1 MTNRYRQ
8 SMTQA
13 MEQVHLSEKE
23 ITKLKNGV
31 KVLGN
36 ALPNRALA
44 QKMAD
49 KANKEMGH
57 DADVYHSP
65 FNNRFY
71 VRIKE
76 ETLNE
81 KDHEISMAR
90 GELEA
95 ISDKALKL
103 SSILQGKSDEGNP
116 LEAWVQSKI
125 TKAKDYINSV
135 ADYMEYNPDNAMEA
149 KVECPKCG
157 GKGCEH
163 CDNKGYHMTESFNDA
178 QIAKLKKEYEPL
190 RGKKISID
198 NANKLGAMFTKF
210 DKDKNALEK
219 LYGGNIPFIST
230 MAMTRLMT
238 KHNYKAAD
246 LNKIRKESVE
256 LADELFILEE
266 VHMLD
271 EAEATISRF
280 KGDKEAENIMSLAKQ
295 QGVKATRSGNQ
306 IHLKGMFRK
315 VMDISMALQRNGMKV
330 EEIMNEEKLEEFTSQ
345 QIKMAYGVANDKR
358 YKAGNYSGAV
368 AAIEKIAKGLS
379 KHPDVAKVLKRVN
392 EDLEEGM
399 MSKIDQMQKDGKST
413 AEIAKALGMDVKV
426 VKGILGEENIKEEED
441 PKKLENELKQK
452 ENEIAQ
458 LKQKAETDKAKNV
471 QKQTQNMTNPETG
484 EPLLKIGIA
493 YKALKDK
500 MAKEKAAEARLKEKE
515 AEQKKQTLIKF
526 KDKIRKVTENTDE
539 ELNESDASDKAK
551 AMGLTYMKFGRY
563 GKDGK
568 VTHKSIGGNL
578 TKVDAKGE
586 PVKDDEPKT
595 DAPKDEPKTD
605 APKDEPT
612 QKKTAVDVDKA
623 KKELEGIVSDG
634 IVDVE
639 TDEEGRMFVTKEYEP
654 SQDYDAENDV
664 EEIKKYFAKQGV
676 KPEDMVYDVDYS
688 DDDEEDGYIQIQVQ
702 IRGPEQK
709 EAKDNAYAIGM
720 AQAKKM
726 TGDEKPL
733 KKSTITKGH
742 KIAKSILKKEEKEH
756 PAKMKYEEIA
766 GLKKKAEK
774 SGMPYGILK
783 KVYDR
788 GMAAWRGGHRP
799 GATQQ
804 QWAFA
809 RVNSFVTKSSGTW
822 GGADKDLAAKGKG
835 SK

>member
-1 MTNRYRQ
+1 MTSRYRQ
-8 SMTQA
+8 SMTEA
-13 MEQVHLSEKE
+13 YNQVQLSEKE

-36 ALPNRALA
+36 ALPNRAVA

-57 DADVYHSP
+57 DADVYQSP

-81 KDHEISMAR
+81 KDHEVSMAR

-135 ADYMEYNPDNAMEA
+135 ADYMEYNPDNAMEG
-149 KVECPKCG
+149 KVECPKCE

-163 CDNKGYHMTESFNDA
+163 CDNKGYHITEAFSDA
-178 QIAKLKKEYEPL
+178 QVQALKKAYEPL
-190 RGKKISID
+190 RGKRISVD

-219 LYGGNIPFIST
+219 LYGGDIPFVST

-256 LADELFILEE
+256 LESELHLLDEA
-266 VHMLD
+266 HMLD
-271 EAEATISRF
+271 EAEATVSRF

-306 IHLKGMFRK
+306 IHLKGVFRK
-315 VMDISMALQRNGMKV
+315 VMDMSLALQRNGMKV
-330 EEIMNEEKLEEFTSQ
+330 EEIINEETLEEFTTQ

-392 EDLEEGM
+392 EEKEYSDEEIGEMFGNKQIDPTTAAALRAYLSGRAGGSPFPPVVEGM
-399 MSKIDQMQKDGKST
+399 MSKINAMQKQGASA
-413 AEIAKALGMDVKV
+413 AEIAKELKLDVKT
-426 VKGILGEENIKEEED
+426 VKGILGEELDE
-441 PKKLENELKQK
+441 
-452 ENEIAQ
+452 
-458 LKQKAETDKAKNV
+458 
-471 QKQTQNMTNPETG
+471 MT
-484 EPLLKIGIA
+484 
-493 YKALKDK
+493 KD
-500 MAKEKAAEARLKEKE
+500 
-515 AEQKKQTLIKF
+515 
-526 KDKIRKVTENTDE
+526 
-539 ELNESDASDKAK
+539 S
-551 AMGLTYMKFGRY
+551 
-563 GKDGK
+563 
-568 VTHKSIGGNL
+568 
-578 TKVDAKGE
+578 
-586 PVKDDEPKT
+586 
-595 DAPKDEPKTD
+595 
-605 APKDEPT
+605 
-612 QKKTAVDVDKA
+612 
-623 KKELEGIVSDG
+623 
-634 IVDVE
+634 
-639 TDEEGRMFVTKEYEP
+639 
-654 SQDYDAENDV
+654 
-664 EEIKKYFAKQGV
+664 
-676 KPEDMVYDVDYS
+676 
-688 DDDEEDGYIQIQVQ
+688 
-702 IRGPEQK
+702 
-709 EAKDNAYAIGM
+709 AYAIGM

-726 TGDEKPL
+726 KGDEPPL

-742 KIAKSILKKEEKEH
+742 EIAKSILKKEEKEH

-799 GATQQ
+799 GASQQ

-822 GGADKDLAAKGKG
+822 GGADKDLAAKVKG

>member
-8 SMTQA
+8 SMTEA
-13 MEQVHLSEKE
+13 MEKVHLSEKE
-23 ITKLKNGV
+23 ITKLRNGV

-57 DADVYHSP
+57 DADVYQSP

-76 ETLNE
+76 EKLNE
-81 KDHEISMAR
+81 QDHEISMAR

-135 ADYMEYNPDNAMEA
+135 ADYMEYNPDMANESHGPTVYSNDNGKIEIVDGEFHVYKGNTKTHHKTLDDAKQELGEA
-149 KVECPKCG
+149 F
-157 GKGCEH
+157 
-163 CDNKGYHMTESFNDA
+163 SDA

-379 KHPDVAKVLKRVN
+379 KHPDVAKVLKKVN

-399 MSKIDQMQKDGKST
+399 MSKVDQMQKDGKSAT
-413 AEIAKALGMDVKV
+413 EIAKALKLDVNT
-426 VKGILGEENIKEEED
+426 VKGILGEE
-441 PKKLENELKQK
+441 
-452 ENEIAQ
+452 
-458 LKQKAETDKAKNV
+458 V
-471 QKQTQNMTNPETG
+471 
-484 EPLLKIGIA
+484 
-493 YKALKDK
+493 KDK
-500 MAKEKAAEARLKEKE
+500 
-515 AEQKKQTLIKF
+515 
-526 KDKIRKVTENTDE
+526 D
-539 ELNESDASDKAK
+539 S
-551 AMGLTYMKFGRY
+551 
-563 GKDGK
+563 
-568 VTHKSIGGNL
+568 
-578 TKVDAKGE
+578 
-586 PVKDDEPKT
+586 
-595 DAPKDEPKTD
+595 
-605 APKDEPT
+605 
-612 QKKTAVDVDKA
+612 
-623 KKELEGIVSDG
+623 
-634 IVDVE
+634 
-639 TDEEGRMFVTKEYEP
+639 
-654 SQDYDAENDV
+654 
-664 EEIKKYFAKQGV
+664 
-676 KPEDMVYDVDYS
+676 
-688 DDDEEDGYIQIQVQ
+688 
-702 IRGPEQK
+702 
-709 EAKDNAYAIGM
+709 AYAIGM

-726 TGDEKPL
+726 KGDEPPL

-742 KIAKSILKKEEKEH
+742 EIAKSILKKEEKEH
-756 PAKMKYEEIA
+756 PGKMKYEEIA

-799 GATQQ
+799 GASQQ

-822 GGADKDLAAKGKG
+822 GGADKDLAAKVKG

>member
-8 SMTQA
+8 SMTEA
-13 MEQVHLSEKE
+13 MEKVHLSEKE
-23 ITKLKNGV
+23 ISKLRNGV

-57 DADVYHSP
+57 DADVYQSP

-399 MSKIDQMQKDGKST
+399 MSKIDQMQKDGKSV
-413 AEIAKALGMDVKV
+413 ADIAKELKMDVKV
-426 VKGILGEENIKEEED
+426 VKGILGEE
-441 PKKLENELKQK
+441 
-452 ENEIAQ
+452 
-458 LKQKAETDKAKNV
+458 V
-471 QKQTQNMTNPETG
+471 
-484 EPLLKIGIA
+484 
-493 YKALKDK
+493 KDK
-500 MAKEKAAEARLKEKE
+500 
-515 AEQKKQTLIKF
+515 
-526 KDKIRKVTENTDE
+526 D
-539 ELNESDASDKAK
+539 S
-551 AMGLTYMKFGRY
+551 
-563 GKDGK
+563 
-568 VTHKSIGGNL
+568 
-578 TKVDAKGE
+578 
-586 PVKDDEPKT
+586 
-595 DAPKDEPKTD
+595 
-605 APKDEPT
+605 
-612 QKKTAVDVDKA
+612 
-623 KKELEGIVSDG
+623 
-634 IVDVE
+634 
-639 TDEEGRMFVTKEYEP
+639 
-654 SQDYDAENDV
+654 
-664 EEIKKYFAKQGV
+664 
-676 KPEDMVYDVDYS
+676 
-688 DDDEEDGYIQIQVQ
+688 
-702 IRGPEQK
+702 
-709 EAKDNAYAIGM
+709 AYAIGM

-742 KIAKSILKKEEKEH
+742 EIAKSILKKEEKEH
-756 PAKMKYEEIA
+756 PGKMKYEEIA

-799 GATQQ
+799 GASQQ

-822 GGADKDLAAKGKG
+822 GGADKDLAAKVKG

>member
-399 MSKIDQMQKDGKST
+399 MSKIDQMQKDGKSV
-413 AEIAKALGMDVKV
+413 ADIAKELKMDVKV
-426 VKGILGEENIKEEED
+426 VKGILGEE
-441 PKKLENELKQK
+441 
-452 ENEIAQ
+452 
-458 LKQKAETDKAKNV
+458 V
-471 QKQTQNMTNPETG
+471 
-484 EPLLKIGIA
+484 
-493 YKALKDK
+493 KDK
-500 MAKEKAAEARLKEKE
+500 
-515 AEQKKQTLIKF
+515 
-526 KDKIRKVTENTDE
+526 D
-539 ELNESDASDKAK
+539 S
-551 AMGLTYMKFGRY
+551 
-563 GKDGK
+563 
-568 VTHKSIGGNL
+568 
-578 TKVDAKGE
+578 
-586 PVKDDEPKT
+586 
-595 DAPKDEPKTD
+595 
-605 APKDEPT
+605 
-612 QKKTAVDVDKA
+612 
-623 KKELEGIVSDG
+623 
-634 IVDVE
+634 
-639 TDEEGRMFVTKEYEP
+639 
-654 SQDYDAENDV
+654 
-664 EEIKKYFAKQGV
+664 
-676 KPEDMVYDVDYS
+676 
-688 DDDEEDGYIQIQVQ
+688 
-702 IRGPEQK
+702 
-709 EAKDNAYAIGM
+709 AYAIGM

-742 KIAKSILKKEEKEH
+742 EIAKSILKKEEKEH
-756 PAKMKYEEIA
+756 PGKMKYEEIA

-774 SGMPYGILK
+774 SGMPYEILK

-799 GATQQ
+799 GASQQ

-822 GGADKDLAAKGKG
+822 GGADKDLAAKVKG

>member
-1 MTNRYRQ
+1 MAE
-8 SMTQA
+8 A
-13 MEQVHLSEKE
+13 MNKVHLSEKE
-23 ITKLKNGV
+23 ISKLRNGV

-36 ALPNRALA
+36 ALPNRAIA

-57 DADVYHSP
+57 DADVYQSP

-81 KDHEISMAR
+81 KDHEVSMAR

-135 ADYMEYNPDNAMEA
+135 ADYMEYNPDNAMEG
-149 KVECPKCG
+149 KVECPKCE

-163 CDNKGYHMTESFNDA
+163 CDNKGYHITEAFSDA
-178 QIAKLKKEYEPL
+178 QMKQLKKAYEPL

-219 LYGGNIPFIST
+219 LYGGDIPFVST

-256 LADELFILEE
+256 LESELHLLDEA
-266 VHMLD
+266 HMLD
-271 EAEATISRF
+271 EAEATVSRF
-280 KGDKEAENIMSLAKQ
+280 KGDKDAENIMSLAKQ

-306 IHLKGMFRK
+306 IHLKGVFRK
-315 VMDISMALQRNGMKV
+315 VMDMSLALQKNGMKV
-330 EEIMNEEKLEEFTSQ
+330 EEIMNEEKEYSDEEIGEMFGNK
-345 QIKMAYGVANDKR
+345 QIDPATAAALRMYLKG
-358 YKAGNYSGAV
+358 KAGGAPFPPV
-368 AAIEKIAKGLS
+368 
-379 KHPDVAKVLKRVN
+379 V
-392 EDLEEGM
+392 EGM
-399 MSKIDQMQKDGKST
+399 MSKVDQMQKDGKSA
-413 AEIAKALGMDVKV
+413 AEIAKELKLDVKT
-426 VKGILGEENIKEEED
+426 VKGILGEELEE
-441 PKKLENELKQK
+441 
-452 ENEIAQ
+452 
-458 LKQKAETDKAKNV
+458 
-471 QKQTQNMTNPETG
+471 
-484 EPLLKIGIA
+484 
-493 YKALKDK
+493 
-500 MAKEKAAEARLKEKE
+500 MAK
-515 AEQKKQTLIKF
+515 
-526 KDKIRKVTENTDE
+526 D
-539 ELNESDASDKAK
+539 S
-551 AMGLTYMKFGRY
+551 
-563 GKDGK
+563 
-568 VTHKSIGGNL
+568 
-578 TKVDAKGE
+578 
-586 PVKDDEPKT
+586 
-595 DAPKDEPKTD
+595 
-605 APKDEPT
+605 
-612 QKKTAVDVDKA
+612 
-623 KKELEGIVSDG
+623 
-634 IVDVE
+634 
-639 TDEEGRMFVTKEYEP
+639 
-654 SQDYDAENDV
+654 
-664 EEIKKYFAKQGV
+664 
-676 KPEDMVYDVDYS
+676 
-688 DDDEEDGYIQIQVQ
+688 
-702 IRGPEQK
+702 
-709 EAKDNAYAIGM
+709 AYAIGM

-726 TGDEKPL
+726 KGDEPPL

-742 KIAKSILKKEEKEH
+742 EIAKSILKKEEKEH

-799 GATQQ
+799 GASQQ

-822 GGADKDLAAKGKG
+822 GGADKDLAAKVKG
-835 SK
+835 E

>member
-8 SMTQA
+8 SMTEA
-13 MEQVHLSEKE
+13 MEKVHLSEKE
-23 ITKLKNGV
+23 ISKLRNGV

-256 LADELFILEE
+256 LTDELFILEE

-399 MSKIDQMQKDGKST
+399 MSKIDQMQKDGKSV
-413 AEIAKALGMDVKV
+413 ADIAKELKMDVKV
-426 VKGILGEENIKEEED
+426 VKGILGEE
-441 PKKLENELKQK
+441 
-452 ENEIAQ
+452 
-458 LKQKAETDKAKNV
+458 V
-471 QKQTQNMTNPETG
+471 
-484 EPLLKIGIA
+484 
-493 YKALKDK
+493 KDK
-500 MAKEKAAEARLKEKE
+500 
-515 AEQKKQTLIKF
+515 
-526 KDKIRKVTENTDE
+526 D
-539 ELNESDASDKAK
+539 S
-551 AMGLTYMKFGRY
+551 
-563 GKDGK
+563 
-568 VTHKSIGGNL
+568 
-578 TKVDAKGE
+578 
-586 PVKDDEPKT
+586 
-595 DAPKDEPKTD
+595 
-605 APKDEPT
+605 
-612 QKKTAVDVDKA
+612 
-623 KKELEGIVSDG
+623 
-634 IVDVE
+634 
-639 TDEEGRMFVTKEYEP
+639 
-654 SQDYDAENDV
+654 
-664 EEIKKYFAKQGV
+664 
-676 KPEDMVYDVDYS
+676 
-688 DDDEEDGYIQIQVQ
+688 
-702 IRGPEQK
+702 
-709 EAKDNAYAIGM
+709 AYAIGM

-742 KIAKSILKKEEKEH
+742 EIAKSILKKEEKEH
-756 PAKMKYEEIA
+756 PGKMKYEEIA
-766 GLKKKAEK
+766 GLKKKADK

-799 GATQQ
+799 GASQQ

-822 GGADKDLAAKGKG
+822 GGADKDLAAKVKG

>member
-1 MTNRYRQ
+1 MTSRYRQ
-8 SMTQA
+8 SMTEA
-13 MEQVHLSEKE
+13 YNQVQLSEKE

-36 ALPNRALA
+36 ALPNRAVA

-57 DADVYHSP
+57 DADVYQSP

-81 KDHEISMAR
+81 KDHEVSMAR

-135 ADYMEYNPDNAMEA
+135 ADYMEYNPDNAMEG
-149 KVECPKCG
+149 KVECPKCE

-163 CDNKGYHMTESFNDA
+163 CDNKGYHITEAFSDA
-178 QIAKLKKEYEPL
+178 QVQALKKAYEPL
-190 RGKKISID
+190 RGKRISVD

-219 LYGGNIPFIST
+219 LYGGDIPFVST

-256 LADELFILEE
+256 LESELHLLDEA
-266 VHMLD
+266 HMLD
-271 EAEATISRF
+271 EAEATVSRF

-306 IHLKGMFRK
+306 IHLKGVFRK
-315 VMDISMALQRNGMKV
+315 VMDMSLALQRNGMKV
-330 EEIMNEEKLEEFTSQ
+330 EEIINEETLEEFTTQ

-368 AAIEKIAKGLS
+368 KAIEKIAKGLS

-392 EDLEEGM
+392 EEKEYSDEEIGEMFGNKQIDPTTAAALRAYLSGRAGGSPFPPVVEGM
-399 MSKIDQMQKDGKST
+399 MSKINAMQKQGAS
-413 AEIAKALGMDVKV
+413 AVEIAKELKLDVKT
-426 VKGILGEENIKEEED
+426 VKGILGEELDE
-441 PKKLENELKQK
+441 
-452 ENEIAQ
+452 
-458 LKQKAETDKAKNV
+458 
-471 QKQTQNMTNPETG
+471 MT
-484 EPLLKIGIA
+484 
-493 YKALKDK
+493 KD
-500 MAKEKAAEARLKEKE
+500 
-515 AEQKKQTLIKF
+515 
-526 KDKIRKVTENTDE
+526 
-539 ELNESDASDKAK
+539 S
-551 AMGLTYMKFGRY
+551 
-563 GKDGK
+563 
-568 VTHKSIGGNL
+568 
-578 TKVDAKGE
+578 
-586 PVKDDEPKT
+586 
-595 DAPKDEPKTD
+595 
-605 APKDEPT
+605 
-612 QKKTAVDVDKA
+612 
-623 KKELEGIVSDG
+623 
-634 IVDVE
+634 
-639 TDEEGRMFVTKEYEP
+639 
-654 SQDYDAENDV
+654 
-664 EEIKKYFAKQGV
+664 
-676 KPEDMVYDVDYS
+676 
-688 DDDEEDGYIQIQVQ
+688 
-702 IRGPEQK
+702 
-709 EAKDNAYAIGM
+709 AYAIGM

-726 TGDEKPL
+726 KGDEPPL

-742 KIAKSILKKEEKEH
+742 EIAKSILKKEEKEH

-799 GATQQ
+799 GASQQ

-822 GGADKDLAAKGKG
+822 GGADKDLAAKVKG

>member
-1 MTNRYRQ
+1 MNK
-8 SMTQA
+8 
-13 MEQVHLSEKE
+13 VHLSEKE
-23 ITKLKNGV
+23 ISKLRNGV

-36 ALPNRALA
+36 ALPNRAIA

-57 DADVYHSP
+57 DADVYQSP

-81 KDHEISMAR
+81 KDHEVSMAR

-135 ADYMEYNPDNAMEA
+135 ADYMEYNPDNAMEG
-149 KVECPKCG
+149 KVECPKCE

-163 CDNKGYHMTESFNDA
+163 CDNKGYHITEAFSDA
-178 QIAKLKKEYEPL
+178 QMKQLKKAYEPL

-219 LYGGNIPFIST
+219 LYGGDIPFVST

-256 LADELFILEE
+256 LESELHLLDEA
-266 VHMLD
+266 HMLD
-271 EAEATISRF
+271 EAEATVSRF
-280 KGDKEAENIMSLAKQ
+280 KGDKDAENIMSLAKQ

-306 IHLKGMFRK
+306 IHLKGVFRK
-315 VMDISMALQRNGMKV
+315 VMDMSLALQRNGMKV
-330 EEIMNEEKLEEFTSQ
+330 EEIINEEKEYSDEEIGEMFGNK
-345 QIKMAYGVANDKR
+345 QIDPATAAALRMYLKG
-358 YKAGNYSGAV
+358 KAGGAPFPPV
-368 AAIEKIAKGLS
+368 
-379 KHPDVAKVLKRVN
+379 V
-392 EDLEEGM
+392 EGM
-399 MSKIDQMQKDGKST
+399 MSKVDQMQKDGKSA
-413 AEIAKALGMDVKV
+413 AEIAKELKLDVKT
-426 VKGILGEENIKEEED
+426 VKGILGEELDE
-441 PKKLENELKQK
+441 
-452 ENEIAQ
+452 
-458 LKQKAETDKAKNV
+458 
-471 QKQTQNMTNPETG
+471 
-484 EPLLKIGIA
+484 
-493 YKALKDK
+493 
-500 MAKEKAAEARLKEKE
+500 MAK
-515 AEQKKQTLIKF
+515 
-526 KDKIRKVTENTDE
+526 D
-539 ELNESDASDKAK
+539 S
-551 AMGLTYMKFGRY
+551 
-563 GKDGK
+563 
-568 VTHKSIGGNL
+568 
-578 TKVDAKGE
+578 
-586 PVKDDEPKT
+586 
-595 DAPKDEPKTD
+595 
-605 APKDEPT
+605 
-612 QKKTAVDVDKA
+612 
-623 KKELEGIVSDG
+623 
-634 IVDVE
+634 
-639 TDEEGRMFVTKEYEP
+639 
-654 SQDYDAENDV
+654 
-664 EEIKKYFAKQGV
+664 
-676 KPEDMVYDVDYS
+676 
-688 DDDEEDGYIQIQVQ
+688 
-702 IRGPEQK
+702 
-709 EAKDNAYAIGM
+709 AYAIGM

-726 TGDEKPL
+726 KGDEPPL

-742 KIAKSILKKEEKEH
+742 EIAKSILKKEEKEH

-799 GATQQ
+799 GASQQ

-822 GGADKDLAAKGKG
+822 GGADKDLAAKVKG
-835 SK
+835 E